1 MDLDFKDPKVKQVQE
16 VYQSLWGINKAT
28 ARLTK
33 KNAESFG
40 LTLQQLSIL
49 NTLFAFPELTQQ
61 DLAERLISSKST
73 ISVGVDKLVKM
84 GLVERESSDED
95 RREVK
100 LKLTTEG
107 EGVSKKSSRNSI
119 SYKAMLSALENMPD
133 EDIQS
138 LLRIQK
144 ELLNHLIESGY

>member
-1 MDLDFKDPKVKQVQE
+1 MDLNFKDPKVKQVQE
-16 VYQSLWGINKAT
+16 VYQSLWAINKTT
-28 ARLTK
+28 AKFTK

-49 NTLFAFPELTQQ
+49 NTLFAFPQLTQQ
-61 DLAERLISSKST
+61 ELAERLISSKST

-84 GLVERESSDED
+84 GLVERKFSVED

-100 LKLTTEG
+100 LKLTIKG
-107 EGVSKKSSRNSI
+107 EEVSKKSSENSI

-133 EDIQS
+133 EDIKS

-144 ELLNHLIESGY
+144 ELLHHLIESGC

>member
-1 MDLDFKDPKVKQVQE
+1 MELDFKDPKIKQVQE
-16 VYQSLWGINKAT
+16 VYQSLWAINKKT
-28 ARLTK
+28 AKFTK

-49 NTLFAFPELTQQ
+49 NTLYAFPELTQQ
-61 DLAERLISSKST
+61 EIAERLMSSKST

-84 GLVERESSDED
+84 GLVERGFSDED

-100 LKLTTEG
+100 LKLTIEG
-107 EGVSKKSSRNSI
+107 EEVSKKSSRNSI
-119 SYKAMLSALENMPD
+119 SYKAMLSALENTPD

-144 ELLNHLIESGY
+144 ELLNHLIKSGF

>member
-1 MDLDFKDPKVKQVQE
+1 MELNFKDPKVQKVQE
-16 VYQSLWGINKAT
+16 VYKSLWSINKTT
-28 ARLTK
+28 ANLTK

-49 NTLFAFPELTQQ
+49 NTLFSFPELTQQ
-61 DLAERLISSKST
+61 ELVERLISSKST
-73 ISVGVDKLVKM
+73 ISVGIDKLVKR
-84 GLVERESSDED
+84 GLVERKSSEED

-100 LKLTTEG
+100 LKLTKKG
-107 EGVSKKSSRNSI
+107 EDVSKESSKNSI
-119 SYKAMLSALENMPD
+119 SYKAMLLALEKMPE

-144 ELLNHLIESGY
+144 DLLNHLKESGF

>member
-16 VYQSLWGINKAT
+16 VYQSLWALNKAT

-61 DLAERLISSKST
+61 DIAERLISSKST

-107 EGVSKKSSRNSI
+107 EEVSKKSSRNSI

-144 ELLNHLIESGY
+144 ELLNHLVESGY

>member
-1 MDLDFKDPKVKQVQE
+1 MDLNFNKPKVKQVQE
-16 VYQSLWGINKAT
+16 FYQSLWAINKTT
-28 ARLTK
+28 AKLTK

-61 DLAERLISSKST
+61 ELAERLISSKST
-73 ISVGVDKLVKM
+73 ISVGVDKMVKM
-84 GLVERESSDED
+84 GLVEREFSEED

-100 LKLTTEG
+100 LKLTIKG
-107 EGVSKKSSRNSI
+107 EEVSKKSSKNSI
-119 SYKAMLSALENMPD
+119 SYKAMLYALEQMPD

-138 LLRIQK
+138 LLRIHK
-144 ELLNHLIESGY
+144 ELLNHLIKSGY

>member
-1 MDLDFKDPKVKQVQE
+1 MELDFKDPKVKQVQE
-16 VYQSLWGINKAT
+16 VYQSLWAINKTT
-28 ARLTK
+28 AKFTK

-61 DLAERLISSKST
+61 EIAERLISSKST

-84 GLVERESSDED
+84 GLVEREFSDED

-100 LKLTTEG
+100 LKLTIEG
-107 EGVSKKSSRNSI
+107 EEVSKKSSRNSI

-133 EDIQS
+133 EDIQT

>member
-1 MDLDFKDPKVKQVQE
+1 MELDFKNPKVKQVQE
-16 VYQSLWGINKAT
+16 VYQSLWAINKTT
-28 ARLTK
+28 AKFTK

-61 DLAERLISSKST
+61 EIAERLLSSKST

-84 GLVERESSDED
+84 GLVERKFSDED

-100 LKLTTEG
+100 LKLTAEG
-107 EGVSKKSSRNSI
+107 EEVSKKSSRNSI
-119 SYKAMLSALENMPD
+119 SYKAMLSVLENMPN

-138 LLRIQK
+138 LLRIQN

>member
-1 MDLDFKDPKVKQVQE
+1 MELDFKNPKVKQVQE
-16 VYQSLWGINKAT
+16 VYQSLWAINKTT
-28 ARLTK
+28 AKFTK

-61 DLAERLISSKST
+61 EIAERLLSSKST

-84 GLVERESSDED
+84 GLVERKFSDED

-100 LKLTTEG
+100 LKLTAEG
-107 EGVSKKSSRNSI
+107 EEVSKKSSRNSI
-119 SYKAMLSALENMPD
+119 SYKAMLSALENMPN

-138 LLRIQK
+138 LLRIQN

>member
-1 MDLDFKDPKVKQVQE
+1 MDLNFNDTKVKQVQE
-16 VYQSLWGINKAT
+16 VYQSFWAINKTT
-28 ARLTK
+28 AQFTK

-49 NTLFAFPELTQQ
+49 NTLYAVPELTQQ
-61 DLAERLISSKST
+61 ELAEKLISSKST
-73 ISVGVDKLVKM
+73 ISVSVDKLVNM
-84 GLVERESSDED
+84 GLAERGFFGED

-100 LKLTTEG
+100 VKLTLKG
-107 EGVSKKSSRNSI
+107 EEVSKKSSKNSI
-119 SYKAMLSALENMPD
+119 SYRAMLSAIENMAD
-133 EDIQS
+133 EDIQT

>member
-1 MDLDFKDPKVKQVQE
+1 
-16 VYQSLWGINKAT
+16 
-28 ARLTK
+28 
-33 KNAESFG
+33 
-40 LTLQQLSIL
+40 
-49 NTLFAFPELTQQ
+49 
-61 DLAERLISSKST
+61 
-73 ISVGVDKLVKM
+73 M
-84 GLVERESSDED
+84 GLVEREFSDED

-100 LKLTTEG
+100 LKLTIEG
-107 EGVSKKSSRNSI
+107 EEVSKKSSRNSI

>member
-1 MDLDFKDPKVKQVQE
+1 MKLDFKDPKVKQVQE
-16 VYQSLWGINKAT
+16 VYQSLWAINKTT
-28 ARLTK
+28 AKFTK

-61 DLAERLISSKST
+61 EIAERLISSKST

-84 GLVERESSDED
+84 GLVEREFSDED

-100 LKLTTEG
+100 LKLTIEG
-107 EGVSKKSSRNSI
+107 EEVSKKSSRNSI

-133 EDIQS
+133 EDIQT